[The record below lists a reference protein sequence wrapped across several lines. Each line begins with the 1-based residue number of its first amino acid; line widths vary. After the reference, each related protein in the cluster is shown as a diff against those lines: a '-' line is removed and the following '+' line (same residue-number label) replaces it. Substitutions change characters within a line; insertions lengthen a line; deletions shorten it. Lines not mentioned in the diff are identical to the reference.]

1 MNPNPCVGRSGGCR
15 ETKTIIMKQIKMAVL
30 AAVALAMCGVT
41 AQAQTVTNAPTLAA
55 ATNGVSADLTKLGAD
70 LLADFD
76 SIYPLTTN
84 GEATLLAGGGK
95 GTAKGA
101 HWIEALDLNVPL
113 SQMVSVTVIGDH
125 IGDSWQEGG
134 GTLTFSRTDNW
145 PLVGKVTE
153 SIGDGGVY
161 DFKAKGMANYLYTQY
176 DKQWDINGR
185 LYVHAGVAV
194 ANISTVSGVQ
204 IIAGGGVT
212 YHW

>member
-1 MNPNPCVGRSGGCR
+1 MKN
-15 ETKTIIMKQIKMAVL
+15 KIIIGL
-30 AAVALAMCGVT
+30 AALLCAGGLTV
-41 AQAQTVTNAPTLAA
+41 QAQTVTNAPTLAA
-55 ATNGVSADLTKLGAD
+55 VTNGVSSDLTKLGAD

-76 SIYPLTTN
+76 SVYPLTTN

-95 GTAKGA
+95 GTAKSS

-113 SQMVSVTVIGDH
+113 SQTVSVTAIGDH
-125 IGDSWQEGG
+125 IGSSWQEGG

-145 PLVGKVTE
+145 PIVGKVTE

-176 DKQWDINGR
+176 DKEWDISKR

-194 ANISTVSGVQ
+194 ANISSVSGVQ
-204 IIAGGGVT
+204 IIAGGGLT
-212 YHW
+212 FHW